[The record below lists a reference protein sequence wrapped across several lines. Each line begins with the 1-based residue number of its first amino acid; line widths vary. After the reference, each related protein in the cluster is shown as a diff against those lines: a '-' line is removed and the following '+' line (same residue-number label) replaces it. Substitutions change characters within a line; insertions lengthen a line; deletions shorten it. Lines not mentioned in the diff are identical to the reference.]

1 LPVLENGEQASRREV
16 ALQGRPGI
24 GIDIPGFG
32 RLSIEHILTD
42 YTGTLSRG
50 GKLVPGVV
58 DRLRRLKE
66 LVKVH
71 VISADSFG
79 TASGQL
85 AAIPLEPYILEQGK
99 KHDIEKLNYVSRNGL
114 DPSRIAAFGNG
125 NNDVLLLEEVS
136 QGGGLAIAVD
146 NGEGCSVQAMQKAT
160 LFIVNIVN
168 GLDLLLEPTRCKAT
182 LRK

>member
-1 LPVLENGEQASRREV
+1 
-16 ALQGRPGI
+16 LQGRPGI

-32 RLSIEHILTD
+32 RLSMEHILTD
-42 YTGTLSRG
+42 YTGTLSCG

-58 DRLRRLKE
+58 DRLRRLKQ
-66 LVKVH
+66 LVEIH

-85 AAIPLEPYILEQGK
+85 AAIPLKPCLLEPNK
-99 KHDIEKLNYVSRNGL
+99 KHDEEKLNYISKHRL

-125 NNDVLLLEEVS
+125 NNDVLLLQRVS
-136 QGGGLAIAVD
+136 AAGGLAIAVD
-146 NGEGCSVQAMQKAT
+146 NGEGCSVQAIQNAH

-168 GLDLLLEPTRCKAT
+168 ALDLLLEPTRCKAT